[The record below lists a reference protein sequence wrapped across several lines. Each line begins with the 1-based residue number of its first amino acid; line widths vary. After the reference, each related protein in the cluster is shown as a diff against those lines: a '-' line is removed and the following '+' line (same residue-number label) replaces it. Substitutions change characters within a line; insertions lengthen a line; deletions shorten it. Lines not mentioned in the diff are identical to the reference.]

1 MKLRRGTLAFVLL
14 AGALFAPN
22 AVAQKPVKEPVVSE
36 PLEFGAGEVCAFPT
50 RLETV
55 ASNMSSK
62 TFPDGRMLV
71 TGRSTERVTNLA
83 SGESID
89 LRTGGS
95 ALFTPLPNG
104 SLRILLR
111 GRALIYLLPQDVGGP
126 ALLLARGRVAE
137 VLDTTT
143 NIITSFRLRGKRLD
157 VCAQVS

>member
-1 MKLRRGTLAFVLL
+1 VRI
-14 AGALFAPN
+14 
-22 AVAQKPVKEPVVSE
+22 
-36 PLEFGAGEVCAFPT
+36 PT

-62 TFPDGRMLV
+62 TFPNGRMLF
-71 TGRSTERVTNLA
+71 TGSSTERVTNLA

-89 LRTGGS
+89 LRTAGS

-104 SLRILLR
+104 SLRIVIR
-111 GRALIYLLPQDVGGP
+111 GRALIYLLPEDVGGP

-143 NIITSFRLRGKRLD
+143 DTITSFRLRGKEGRRL
-157 VCAQVS
+157 CAGEPAAISTSRKAQHREGNFGTALSVSAATNVLVPVRRIS

>member
-1 MKLRRGTLAFVLL
+1 VRI
-14 AGALFAPN
+14 
-22 AVAQKPVKEPVVSE
+22 
-36 PLEFGAGEVCAFPT
+36 PT

-62 TFPDGRMLV
+62 TFPNGRMLF
-71 TGRSTERVTNLA
+71 TGSSTERVTNLA

-89 LRTGGS
+89 LRTAGS

-104 SLRILLR
+104 SLRIVIR
-111 GRALIYLLPQDVGGP
+111 GRALIYLLPEDVGGP

-143 NIITSFRLRGKRLD
+143 NTITSFRLRGKRLD